1 MSDYYIEWEF
11 NPPASPWMGGAWESL
26 IKSVKRALKAIVRD
40 RLFTDEA
47 LYTFLCEIESILNH
61 RPLTAVSDDIN
72 DYDSLTP
79 NHYLTGTD
87 TPNLSPG
94 KFENKE
100 IDFRK
105 KWRAVQAATN
115 MFWRRWTKEYLPLLT
130 Q

>member
-1 MSDYYIEWEF
+1 
-11 NPPASPWMGGAWESL
+11 MGIFDKVSQACF
-26 IKSVKRALKAIVRD
+26 KAIVRD

-61 RPLTAVSDDIN
+61 RTFTAVSDDIN

-94 KFENKE
+94 IFENKE

-105 KWRAVQAATN
+105 KWCAVQAATN
-115 MFWRRWTKEYLPLLT
+115 MFWRR
-130 Q
+130 